1 MQEVTSDPRT
11 MEIERLIRALQEHI
25 DAGMA
30 GPQILRLLNEQL
42 EKQAEGDRQRLAEL
56 TASEQRARDEARE
69 HRDAVAAKD
78 RFLAMLSH
86 ELRMPLQPVL
96 GAASA
101 LLRDPRLPPDLLDDV
116 RTIQRNV
123 QLEARL
129 IEDLLELTRAKHGKL
144 SIEPA
149 KVNMHSVI
157 SRAVDI
163 CEPDVIAK
171 HMTFSTR
178 MDAKRTWVNADPGRM
193 QQVMWNLIKNAV
205 KFTPARGTITID
217 TADGEEDGDGGHL
230 VVRVTDNGIGIDAE
244 ALPRI
249 FDAFEQADEN
259 VARRF
264 GGLGLGLAI
273 SKMLVDR
280 HDGTLEAHS
289 DGRMRGSTF
298 TMTLPTVDAPVGT
311 AESGGVRGAY
321 PSANRALHI
330 LLVEDDEPTAEIM
343 TKLLRSLGHRVQVA
357 EDCAG
362 ATARAGDGDFDLLI
376 CDIAL
381 PDGSGLDLI
390 AKFRWHSVK
399 SIALTGY
406 GGEEDVRASLDA
418 GFDMHL
424 VKPVTF
430 TQLVQTIDKLF
441 P

>member
-1 MQEVTSDPRT
+1 MQELTSDPRT
-11 MEIERLIRALQEHI
+11 MEIERLIRALQEHVE
-25 DAGMA
+25 AGTA
-30 GPQILRLLNEQL
+30 GPEILRLVNEQL
-42 EKQAEGDRQRLAEL
+42 EKQAEGDRQRFAEL
-56 TASEQRARDEARE
+56 SASEQRARDEARA
-69 HRDAVAAKD
+69 HRDANAAKD

-101 LLRDPRLPPDLLDDV
+101 LLRDPRIPADLLDDI

-129 IEDLLELTRAKHGKL
+129 IDDLLELTRAKHGKL
-144 SIEPA
+144 SIEPI

-157 SRAVDI
+157 TRAVDI

-171 HMTFSTR
+171 QMRFSTR
-178 MDAKRTWVNADPGRM
+178 LEAKRTWVQADPGRM
-193 QQVMWNLIKNAV
+193 QQVLWNLIKNAV
-205 KFTPARGTITID
+205 KFTPPRGTITIETSD
-217 TADGEEDGDGGHL
+217 AEDGQL
-230 VVRVTDNGIGIDAE
+230 MVRVADNGIGIE
-244 ALPRI
+244 PESLPRI
-249 FDAFEQADEN
+249 FDAFEQADED

-280 HDGTLEAHS
+280 HGGTLAAHS
-289 DGRMRGSTF
+289 AGKMLGSTF
-298 TMTLPTVDAPVGT
+298 TMTLPTIETPADSPQAGGGRGTFAP
-311 AESGGVRGAY
+311 AR
-321 PSANRALHI
+321 RALHI

-343 TKLLRSLGHRVQVA
+343 TKLLRSMGHRVGVA
-357 EDCAG
+357 EDCAS
-362 ATARAGDGDFDLLI
+362 ATERAGDGDFDLLI

-381 PDGSGLDLI
+381 PDGSGLDLV

-406 GGEEDVRASLDA
+406 GSEEDVRASLDA
-418 GFDMHL
+418 GFDMHII
-424 VKPVTF
+424 KPVTF
-430 TQLVQTIDKLF
+430 TQLVQAIDRLF

>member
-11 MEIERLIRALQEHI
+11 MEIERLIRALQEHLE
-25 DAGMA
+25 AGGA
-30 GPQILRLLNEQL
+30 SGAAPEVLRLLNEQL
-42 EKQAEGDRQRLAEL
+42 EKQAEGERRIAEL
-56 TASEQRARDEARE
+56 FASEQLARTEARE
-69 HRDAVAAKD
+69 QRDANAAKD

-101 LLRDPRLPPDLLDDV
+101 LLRDPRIPPDLLDDI

-129 IEDLLELTRAKHGKL
+129 IDDLLELTRAKHGKL
-144 SIEPA
+144 SIEPT

-178 MDAKRTWVNADPGRM
+178 LEAKRTWVHADPGRM

-205 KFTPARGTITID
+205 KFTPPRGTITVE
-217 TADGEEDGDGGHL
+217 TSDGKDGGRL
-230 VVRVTDNGIGIDAE
+230 VVRVCDNGIGIE
-244 ALPRI
+244 PESLPRI

-280 HDGTLEAHS
+280 HGGTLAAHS
-289 DGRMRGSTF
+289 DGKMRGSTF
-298 TMTLPTVDAPVGT
+298 TMALPTVDGPVAT
-311 AESGGVRGAY
+311 PQAEGGVRGTYA
-321 PSANRALHI
+321 PAKRTLQI

-343 TKLLRSLGHRVQVA
+343 TKLLRSLGHHVQVA
-357 EDCAG
+357 GDCAN

-406 GGEEDVRASLDA
+406 GSEEDVRASLDA
-418 GFDMHL
+418 GFDVHIT
-424 VKPVTF
+424 KPVTF
-430 TQLVQTIDKLF
+430 GRLVEAIDKLF